1 MATIFKIVRKFK
13 NGIISRGT
21 CSECQTDVNLES
33 IYQSDTNDV
42 ILFKCGHS
50 YHRGC
55 TVE

>member
-21 CSECQTDVNLES
+21 CSECQTDVYLES
-33 IYQSDTNDV
+33 IYHSDTNDV